1 MEYPKIQEAVY
12 INLKVENSQ
21 QIPSL
26 TSVLSPEMHTII
38 ASAILAIT
46 LLDSTT
52 VGLWTISA
60 KLDEVFVIP
69 GIIKVISRAYSWD
82 W

>member
-1 MEYPKIQEAVY
+1 MEYPKILEAVY

-26 TSVLSPEMHTII
+26 KSVLSPEKHTII
-38 ASAILAIT
+38 APAILAIT

-52 VGLWTISA
+52 VGL
-60 KLDEVFVIP
+60 
-69 GIIKVISRAYSWD
+69 
-82 W
+82 

>member
-52 VGLWTISA
+52 VGL
-60 KLDEVFVIP
+60 
-69 GIIKVISRAYSWD
+69 
-82 W
+82 

>member
-1 MEYPKIQEAVY
+1 MEYPKILEAVY

-26 TSVLSPEMHTII
+26 KSVLSPEKHII
-38 ASAILAIT
+38 IIVSAILAIT

-52 VGLWTISA
+52 VGL
-60 KLDEVFVIP
+60 
-69 GIIKVISRAYSWD
+69 
-82 W
+82 

>member
-26 TSVLSPEMHTII
+26 KSVLSPEKHTIQCLQ
-38 ASAILAIT
+38 ILAIT
-46 LLDSTT
+46 LLDSTA
-52 VGLWTISA
+52 VSLLTISA
-60 KLDEVFVIP
+60 LDKVFVIP
-69 GIIKVISRAYSWD
+69 GIIKVISRAYG
-82 W
+82 

>member
-1 MEYPKIQEAVY
+1 MEYPKILEAVY

-26 TSVLSPEMHTII
+26 KSVLSPEEHTIT

-52 VGLWTISA
+52 VGL
-60 KLDEVFVIP
+60 
-69 GIIKVISRAYSWD
+69 
-82 W
+82 